1 VLKAESYF
9 MPSTRDIV
17 RRIKSVKNTKKITK
31 AMEMVSSS
39 KMRKAVGG
47 VLATRPYATLA
58 WQLVLSVAGKTKSG
72 LHPLL
77 TRRAQVKKI
86 ALVLVSS
93 NRGLCGSFNQQ
104 VVRVAKEYLRRA
116 QEKNPELAAD
126 FLVLGRK
133 SAKIISRMGY
143 NLVAEFEKADV
154 VENSLSIRPL
164 AKMLVKDFLS
174 GKYDQVVLVYTDY
187 ISSLRQI
194 ARTKQILPIIP
205 DPDQMLGIV
214 EKAVDS
220 VDGSVEQQN
229 FEYLFEPNP
238 KIILQELLPRLLEVQ
253 VYQALLE
260 SNASEHSA
268 RMLAMRNASD
278 AAGDMINELT
288 LIYNQARQAAITR
301 EIAEIAG
308 GKAAL
313 E

>member
-1 VLKAESYF
+1 

-47 VLATRPYATLA
+47 VLATRPYSTLA
-58 WQLVLSVAGKTKSG
+58 WQLVLSVAGKTKSE

-77 TRRAQVKKI
+77 TRRDKVKKI
-86 ALVLVSS
+86 ALVLISS

-104 VVRVAKEYLRRA
+104 VVKAAREYLRRA
-116 QEKNPELAAD
+116 QAGNPTLVAD
-126 FLVLGRK
+126 FLVLGKK
-133 SAKIISRMGY
+133 SVKAIVRLGY

-154 VENSLSIRPL
+154 VENSLSVRPL
-164 AKMLVKDFLS
+164 SKMLVKEFLS

-187 ISSLRQI
+187 ISSLRQT
-194 ARTKQILPIIP
+194 ARTKQILPIVP
-205 DPDQMLGIV
+205 SPDQMLGVASEKNENV
-214 EKAVDS
+214 ESSADLS
-220 VDGSVEQQN
+220 

-238 KIILQELLPRLLEVQ
+238 KIILEELLPRLLEMQ

-268 RMLAMRNASD
+268 RMLAMRSASD
-278 AAGDMINELT
+278 AAGDMIDELT